1 MRKLAYL
8 LLSICISAGIA
19 TAQSGR
25 TVTGVVKGDNGK
37 PVADA
42 SVVVK
47 GTTIGTTTD
56 TKGIFTLKSVPASAT
71 TLVVSST
78 NFESTEVAIGSGA
91 VSVTLKATSD
101 ELGEVVVTVPYG
113 TQKRT
118 TFTGSANTVS
128 AATINKQQV
137 TSVTRVLEGLV
148 PGIQATNGGG
158 APGSGASVLIRGI
171 GSVNASSSPLYVVNG
186 VPYDG
191 SISAIASEDIESI
204 DVLKDAAAANLYGSR
219 AANGV
224 IMITTKRGK
233 GAPSLQGSIRQG
245 FMARGIPEYDRVG
258 AADYYELFWEAYRN
272 SYVYAGGQSFA
283 QAGVNATNVLT
294 GSSGLVYNAFNVPGN
309 QLVDPVTGK
318 LNPNAQLLWNE
329 SWSDALFRT
338 ASRTNANV
346 SISGSSDKANYYV
359 SGGYLNEEGSAKFS
373 GYKRY
378 NFRATVDIK
387 ANSWLK
393 AGINIDGTSD
403 KREGLFAGGTATSNP
418 FYYSRQMG
426 PIYPVY
432 QRDLTT
438 GAIVKD
444 ADGNPVLDFGT
455 PAQMGAR
462 PYAANS
468 NLVGTLS
475 LDKREQKRLNG
486 NFNPY
491 VEISFLKDF
500 TFRTQMGLNYFSID
514 ALTYQNNQYGDAA
527 NVQGRATFTTQTQFS
542 LTANQIL
549 KWSKDFKKH
558 NVGVLLGHENY
569 KYKESYLSATKTGF
583 AYPGQT
589 ALNNGAT
596 VEDPPSNAIDEETM
610 ESYFGGVNYAYD
622 GKYLASA
629 SYRRDA
635 SSLFAPD
642 VRWGSFYSF
651 GLGWRISQE
660 SFLKNVSWI
669 NDLKLKLSYG
679 ESGNKSIYDENGNK
693 LFYQYKD
700 YYYADGLGNFA
711 PPSRLANPNLKWEKN
726 VALNYGVEFTLFKRR
741 LQGTIELY
749 DRRSSDLIF
758 GRPVDP
764 SIGAGSS
771 ILENIGQIKNTGI
784 EIQLGYNVVK
794 RKNFDWR
801 VDFNI
806 SSFKNT
812 ITKLPPRQRANGII
826 KGTKK
831 LMEGKSIYDFWLKEF
846 AGVSASTGRALYY
859 KDVLGTDGKPT
870 GDRTITDDITLAS
883 YYYVG
888 GSAIPKFM
896 GGITNSFRY
905 KNFDLQVLLTYSYGG
920 RFYDANYASIMH
932 YGSAGTALHTDALQR
947 WQKPGD
953 VTNVPRLQNASG
965 QEGASSRFLLDAS
978 YLNVKNITLSYTLPN
993 NVANKVR
1000 VKGAQFFVNVDNA
1013 FLLTAKKG
1021 SDPQQSFSGVTDATY
1036 PPFRTFTVGA
1046 TIKL

>member
-1 MRKLAYL
+1 MKKLAFL
-8 LLSICISAGIA
+8 LLSICISVGIA

-25 TVTGVVKGDNGK
+25 TVTGVVKDGNGK
-37 PVADA
+37 PIADA

-56 TKGIFTLKSVPASAT
+56 AKGLFTLTSVPTSAKI
-71 TLVVSST
+71 LVVSSINYET
-78 NFESTEVAIGSGA
+78 TDVSIGSGT
-91 VSVTLKATSD
+91 VSVTLKASED
-101 ELGEVVVTVPYG
+101 DLGEVVVTVPYG
-113 TQKRT
+113 TVKRT
-118 TFTGSANTVS
+118 AFTGSSNTVS
-128 AATINKQQV
+128 ASTINKQQV
-137 TSVTRVLEGLV
+137 TSVTRVLEGLI
-148 PGIQATNGGG
+148 PGLQATNGGG
-158 APGSGASVLIRGI
+158 APGSGSDVRLRGI

-224 IMITTKRGK
+224 IMITTKKGK
-233 GAPSLQGSIRQG
+233 GAPSLQGSIRHS
-245 FMARGIPEYDRVG
+245 FSSRGIPEYDRVG

-272 SYVYAGGQSFA
+272 SYVYGSGQTMA
-283 QAGVNATNVLT
+283 QAGVNASNVLT
-294 GSSGLVYNAFNVPGN
+294 GSSGLVYNAYNVPGN
-309 QLVDPVTGK
+309 TLVDPVSGK

-338 ASRTNANV
+338 AQRTNANI
-346 SISGSSDKANYYV
+346 SISGSSDKANYYI

-378 NFRATVDIK
+378 TFRASVDVK
-387 ANSWLK
+387 ATKYLK
-393 AGINIDGTSD
+393 AGINIDGASD
-403 KREGLFAGGTATSNP
+403 RRDGLFAGGTATSNP

-432 QRDLTT
+432 ERNLTT
-438 GAIVKD
+438 GAIIKD
-444 ADGNPVLDFGT
+444 ANGNPVLDFGT
-455 PAQMGAR
+455 TAQMGSR

-468 NLVGTLS
+468 NLVGTLA
-475 LDKREQKRLNG
+475 LDKRQQKRLNG

-491 VEISFLKDF
+491 VEVSFLKDF
-500 TFRTQMGLNYFSID
+500 TFRTTLGLNYFAVD

-527 NVQGRATFTTQTQFS
+527 NVQGRATVSSDYQFS

-549 KWSKDFKKH
+549 KWGKSFKKH
-558 NVGVLLGHENY
+558 NVSALAGHENY
-569 KYKESYLSATKTGF
+569 KYKSNSLSATKTGF

-589 ALNNGAT
+589 ALDNGT
-596 VEDPPSNAIDEETM
+596 VVESPPSSSEDIATM
-610 ESYFGGVNYAYD
+610 ESYFAGVNYSYD
-622 GKYLASA
+622 EKYLVSA
-629 SYRRDA
+629 SLRTDGSSKFA
-635 SSLFAPD
+635 SH

-660 SFLKNVSWI
+660 SFLKNVNWI
-669 NDLKLKLSYG
+669 DDMKVKLSYG
-679 ESGNKSIYDENGNK
+679 ESGNEDIGY
-693 LFYQYKD
+693 FYQYKD
-700 YYYADGLGNFA
+700 WYYADGLGNFT
-711 PPSRLANPNLKWEKN
+711 PPSRLSNKDLKWEKN
-726 VALNYGVEFTLFKRR
+726 RALNYGVEFTMFKRR

-764 SIGAGSS
+764 SIGAGSEV
-771 ILENIGQIKNTGI
+771 LENIGQVKNTGI
-784 EIQLGYNVVK
+784 EIQLGYNVIRK
-794 RKNFDWR
+794 KNFDWR

-806 SSFKNT
+806 SSFKNV
-812 ITKLPPRQRANGII
+812 ITKLPPSQREKGII
-826 KGTKK
+826 SGTKK
-831 LMEGKSIYDFWLKEF
+831 LMEGKSVYDFWLREF
-846 AGVSASTGRALYY
+846 AGVSAATGKALYY
-859 KDVLGTDGKPT
+859 KDILDNNGKPT
-870 GDRTITDDITLAS
+870 GNRVLTDDITLAS

-905 KNFDLQVLLTYSYGG
+905 KNFDLSFLFTYSYGG
-920 RFYDANYASIMH
+920 RFYDGNYSSIMH
-932 YGSAGTALHTDALQR
+932 YGSAGTALHVDAKNR

-953 VTNVPRLQNASG
+953 ITNVPRLQNASG

-978 YLNVKNITLSYTLPN
+978 YLNIKNITLSYSLPS
-993 NVANKVR
+993 NVAKKVHLN
-1000 VKGAQFFVNVDNA
+1000 GAQFFVNIDNA
-1013 FLLTAKKG
+1013 YIFTAKKG
-1021 SDPQQSFSGVTDATY
+1021 SDPQQSFSGVTGASY
-1036 PPFRTFTVGA
+1036 PPFRTFTLGA

>member
-1 MRKLAYL
+1 MKKLAFL
-8 LLSICISAGIA
+8 LLSICISVGIA

-25 TVTGVVKGDNGK
+25 TVTGVVKDGNGK
-37 PVADA
+37 PIADA

-56 TKGIFTLKSVPASAT
+56 AKGLFTLTSVPTSAKI
-71 TLVVSST
+71 LVVSSINYET
-78 NFESTEVAIGSGA
+78 TDVSIGSGT
-91 VSVTLKATSD
+91 VSVTLKASED
-101 ELGEVVVTVPYG
+101 DLGEVVVTVPYG
-113 TQKRT
+113 TVKRT
-118 TFTGSANTVS
+118 AFTGSSNTVS
-128 AATINKQQV
+128 ASTINKQQV
-137 TSVTRVLEGLV
+137 TSVTRVLEGLI
-148 PGIQATNGGG
+148 PGLQATNGGG
-158 APGSGASVLIRGI
+158 APGSGSDVRLRGI

-224 IMITTKRGK
+224 IMITTKKGK
-233 GAPSLQGSIRQG
+233 GAPSLQGSIRHS
-245 FMARGIPEYDRVG
+245 FSSRGIPEYDRVG

-272 SYVYAGGQSFA
+272 SYVYGSGQTMA
-283 QAGVNATNVLT
+283 QAGVNASNVLT
-294 GSSGLVYNAFNVPGN
+294 GSSGLVYNAYNVPGN
-309 QLVDPVTGK
+309 TLVDPVSGK

-338 ASRTNANV
+338 AQRTNANI
-346 SISGSSDKANYYV
+346 SISGSSDKANYYI

-378 NFRATVDIK
+378 TFRASVDVK
-387 ANSWLK
+387 ATKYLK
-393 AGINIDGTSD
+393 AGINIDGASD
-403 KREGLFAGGTATSNP
+403 RRDGLFAGGTATSNP

-432 QRDLTT
+432 ERNLTT
-438 GAIVKD
+438 GAIIKD
-444 ADGNPVLDFGT
+444 ANGNPVLDFGT
-455 PAQMGAR
+455 TAQMGSR

-468 NLVGTLS
+468 NLVGTLA
-475 LDKREQKRLNG
+475 LDKRQQKRLNG

-491 VEISFLKDF
+491 VEVSFLKDF
-500 TFRTQMGLNYFSID
+500 TFRTTLGLNYFAVD

-527 NVQGRATFTTQTQFS
+527 NVQGRATVSSDYQFS

-549 KWSKDFKKH
+549 KWGKSFKKH
-558 NVGVLLGHENY
+558 NVSALAGHENY
-569 KYKESYLSATKTGF
+569 KYKSNSLSATKTGF

-589 ALNNGAT
+589 ALDNGT
-596 VEDPPSNAIDEETM
+596 VVESPPSSSEDIATM
-610 ESYFGGVNYAYD
+610 ESYFAGVNYSYD
-622 GKYLASA
+622 EKYLVSA
-629 SYRRDA
+629 SLRTDGSSKFA
-635 SSLFAPD
+635 SH

-660 SFLKNVSWI
+660 SFLKNVNWI
-669 NDLKLKLSYG
+669 DDMKVKLSYG
-679 ESGNKSIYDENGNK
+679 ESGNEDIGY
-693 LFYQYKD
+693 FYQYKD
-700 YYYADGLGNFA
+700 WYYADGLGNFT
-711 PPSRLANPNLKWEKN
+711 PPSRLSNKDLKWEKN
-726 VALNYGVEFTLFKRR
+726 RALNYGVEFTMFKRR

-764 SIGAGSS
+764 SIGAGSEV
-771 ILENIGQIKNTGI
+771 LENIGQVKNTGI
-784 EIQLGYNVVK
+784 EIQLGYNVIRK
-794 RKNFDWR
+794 KNFDWR

-806 SSFKNT
+806 SSFKNV
-812 ITKLPPRQRANGII
+812 ITKLPPAQREKGII
-826 KGTKK
+826 SGTKK
-831 LMEGKSIYDFWLKEF
+831 LMEGKSVYDFWLREF
-846 AGVSASTGRALYY
+846 AGVSAATGKALYY
-859 KDVLGTDGKPT
+859 KDILDNNGKPT
-870 GDRTITDDITLAS
+870 GNRVLTDDITLAS

-905 KNFDLQVLLTYSYGG
+905 KNFDLSFLFTYSYGG
-920 RFYDANYASIMH
+920 RFYDGNYSSIMH
-932 YGSAGTALHTDALQR
+932 YGSAGTALHVDAKNR

-953 VTNVPRLQNASG
+953 ITNVPRLQNASG

-978 YLNVKNITLSYTLPN
+978 YLNIKNITLSYSLPS
-993 NVANKVR
+993 NVAKKVHLN
-1000 VKGAQFFVNVDNA
+1000 GAQFFVNIDNA
-1013 FLLTAKKG
+1013 YIFTAKKG
-1021 SDPQQSFSGVTDATY
+1021 SDPQQSFSGVTGASY
-1036 PPFRTFTVGA
+1036 PPFRTFTLGA

>member
-1 MRKLAYL
+1 M
-8 LLSICISAGIA
+8 AGIA

-25 TVTGVVKGDNGK
+25 TVTGVVKDVNGK

-56 TKGIFTLKSVPASAT
+56 SKGMFTLTSVPASAKI
-71 TLVVSST
+71 LVVSSI
-78 NFESTEVAIGSGA
+78 NFETTDVSIGNGV
-91 VSVTLKATSD
+91 VSVTLKASED
-101 ELGEVVVTVPYG
+101 DLGEVVVTVPYG
-113 TQKRT
+113 TVKRT
-118 TFTGSANTVS
+118 AFTGSSNTVS
-128 AATINKQQV
+128 ASTINKQQV
-137 TSVTRVLEGLV
+137 TSVSRVLEGLI
-148 PGIQATNGGG
+148 PGLQATNGGG
-158 APGSGASVLIRGI
+158 APGSGAAVRLRGI

-233 GAPSLQGSIRQG
+233 GAPSLQGSIRHS
-245 FMARGIPEYDRVG
+245 FSSRGIPEYDRVG

-272 SYVYAGGQSFA
+272 SYVYGSGQTMA
-283 QAGVNATNVLT
+283 QAGVNASNILT
-294 GSSGLVYNAFNVPGN
+294 GSSGLVYNAYNVPGN
-309 QLVDPVTGK
+309 TLVDPVTGK

-338 ASRTNANV
+338 AQRTNANV
-346 SISGSSDKANYYV
+346 SISGSSDKANYYI

-378 NFRATVDIK
+378 TFRASVDVK
-387 ANSWLK
+387 ATKYLK
-393 AGINIDGTSD
+393 AGINIDGASD
-403 KREGLFAGGTATSNP
+403 RRDGLFAGGTFTSNP

-432 QRDLTT
+432 ERNLTT

-444 ADGNPVLDFGT
+444 ANGNPVLDFGT
-455 PAQMGAR
+455 TAQMGSR

-468 NLVGTLS
+468 NLVGTLA
-475 LDKREQKRLNG
+475 LDKRQQKRLNG

-491 VEISFLKDF
+491 IEISFLKDF
-500 TFRTQMGLNYFSID
+500 TFRTQMGLNYYAID

-527 NVQGRATFTTQTQFS
+527 NVQGRSTVSNDYQFS
-542 LTANQIL
+542 LTGNQVI
-549 KWSKDFKKH
+549 KWAKNFKKH
-558 NVGVLLGHENY
+558 NVSALAGHENY
-569 KYKESYLSATKTGF
+569 KYKSRSMSATKTGF
-583 AYPGQT
+583 SYPGQT
-589 ALNNGAT
+589 ELDNGT
-596 VEDPPSNAIDEETM
+596 VVESPPSSSEDLQTM
-610 ESYFGGVNYAYD
+610 ESYFGGVNYSYD
-622 GKYLASA
+622 DKYLASV
-629 SYRRDA
+629 SYRRDG

-679 ESGNKSIYDENGNK
+679 ESGNKEIYDEGGNK

-812 ITKLPPRQRANGII
+812 ITKLPPGQREKGII

-831 LMEGKSIYDFWLKEF
+831 LMEGKSIYDFWLREF
-846 AGVSASTGRALYY
+846 AGVSAATGRALYY
-859 KDVLGTDGKPT
+859 RDVLDNNGKPT
-870 GDRTITDDITLAS
+870 GNRVITDDATLAS
-883 YYYVG
+883 FYYVG

-905 KNFDLQVLLTYSYGG
+905 KNFDFSFLMTYSYGG
-920 RFYDANYASIMH
+920 RFYDGNYASIMH
-932 YGSAGTALHTDALQR
+932 YGSAGTALHVDAKNR

-953 VTNVPRLQNASG
+953 ITNVPRLQNASG
-965 QEGASSRFLLDAS
+965 QETSSSRFLLDAS
-978 YLNVKNITLSYTLPN
+978 YLSIKNVTLSYSLSN
-993 NVANKVR
+993 NVAKKIHLN
-1000 VKGAQFFVNVDNA
+1000 GASFFVNVDNA
-1013 FLLTAKKG
+1013 YIFTAKKG
-1021 SDPQQSFSGVTDATY
+1021 SDPQQSFDGVTGAGY
-1036 PPFRTFTVGA
+1036 PPFRTFTLGA

>member
-1 MRKLAYL
+1 MKKLAFL
-8 LLSICISAGIA
+8 LLSICISVGIA

-25 TVTGVVKGDNGK
+25 TVTGVVKDGNGK
-37 PVADA
+37 PIADA

-56 TKGIFTLKSVPASAT
+56 AKGLFTLTSVPTSAKI
-71 TLVVSST
+71 LVVSSINYET
-78 NFESTEVAIGSGA
+78 TDVSIGSGT
-91 VSVTLKATSD
+91 VSVTLKASED
-101 ELGEVVVTVPYG
+101 DLGEVVVTVPYG
-113 TQKRT
+113 TVKRT
-118 TFTGSANTVS
+118 AFTGSSNTVS
-128 AATINKQQV
+128 ASTINKQQV
-137 TSVTRVLEGLV
+137 TSVTRVLEGLI
-148 PGIQATNGGG
+148 PGLQATNGGG
-158 APGSGASVLIRGI
+158 APGSGSDVRLRGI

-224 IMITTKRGK
+224 IMITTKKGK
-233 GAPSLQGSIRQG
+233 GAPSLQGSIRHS
-245 FMARGIPEYDRVG
+245 FSSRGIPEYDRVG

-272 SYVYAGGQSFA
+272 SYVYGSGQTMA
-283 QAGVNATNVLT
+283 QAGVNASNVLT
-294 GSSGLVYNAFNVPGN
+294 GSSGLVYNAYNVPGN
-309 QLVDPVTGK
+309 TLVDPVSGK

-338 ASRTNANV
+338 AQRTNANI
-346 SISGSSDKANYYV
+346 SISGSSDKANYYI

-378 NFRATVDIK
+378 TFRASVDVK
-387 ANSWLK
+387 ATKYLK
-393 AGINIDGTSD
+393 AGINIDGASD
-403 KREGLFAGGTATSNP
+403 RRDGLFAGGTFTSNP

-432 QRDLTT
+432 ERNLTT
-438 GAIVKD
+438 GAIIKD
-444 ADGNPVLDFGT
+444 ANGNPVLDFGT
-455 PAQMGAR
+455 TAQMGSR

-468 NLVGTLS
+468 NLVGTLA
-475 LDKREQKRLNG
+475 LDKRQQKRLNG

-491 VEISFLKDF
+491 VEVSFLKDF
-500 TFRTQMGLNYFSID
+500 TFRTTLGLNYFAVD

-527 NVQGRATFTTQTQFS
+527 NVQGRATVSSDYQFS

-549 KWSKDFKKH
+549 KWGKSFKKH
-558 NVGVLLGHENY
+558 NVSALAGHENY
-569 KYKESYLSATKTGF
+569 KYKSNSLSATKTGF

-589 ALNNGAT
+589 ALDNGT
-596 VEDPPSNAIDEETM
+596 VVESPPSSSEDIATM
-610 ESYFGGVNYAYD
+610 ESYFAGVNYSYD
-622 GKYLASA
+622 EKYLVSA
-629 SYRRDA
+629 SLRTDGSSKFA
-635 SSLFAPD
+635 SH

-660 SFLKNVSWI
+660 SFLKNVNWI
-669 NDLKLKLSYG
+669 DDMKVKLSYG
-679 ESGNKSIYDENGNK
+679 ESGNEDIGY
-693 LFYQYKD
+693 FYQYKD
-700 YYYADGLGNFA
+700 WYYADGLGNFA
-711 PPSRLANPNLKWEKN
+711 PPTRLANKDLKWEKN
-726 VALNYGVEFTLFKRR
+726 RALNYGVEFTMFKRR

-764 SIGAGSS
+764 SFGAGSVV
-771 ILENIGQIKNTGI
+771 LENIGQVKNTGI
-784 EIQLGYNVVK
+784 EIQLGYNVIRK
-794 RKNFDWR
+794 KNFDWR

-806 SSFKNT
+806 SSFKNV
-812 ITKLPPRQRANGII
+812 ITKLPPSQREKGII
-826 KGTKK
+826 SGTKK
-831 LMEGKSIYDFWLKEF
+831 LMEGKSVYDFWLREF
-846 AGVSASTGRALYY
+846 AGVSAATGKALYY
-859 KDVLGTDGKPT
+859 KDILDNNGKPT
-870 GDRTITDDITLAS
+870 GNRVLTDDITLAS

-905 KNFDLQVLLTYSYGG
+905 KNFDLSFLFTYSYGG
-920 RFYDANYASIMH
+920 RFYDGNYSSIMH
-932 YGSAGTALHTDALQR
+932 YGSAGTALHVDAKNR

-953 VTNVPRLQNASG
+953 ITNVPRLQNASG

-978 YLNVKNITLSYTLPN
+978 YLNVKNITLSYSLPS
-993 NVANKVR
+993 NVAKKIHLN
-1000 VKGAQFFVNVDNA
+1000 GASFFVNVDNA
-1013 FLLTAKKG
+1013 YIFTAKKG
-1021 SDPQQSFSGVTDATY
+1021 SDPQQSFDGVTGAGY
-1036 PPFRTFTVGA
+1036 PPFRTFTLGA

>member
-444 ADGNPVLDFGT
+444 ADGNPVLDFGI

-693 LFYQYKD
+693 LFYQ
-700 YYYADGLGNFA
+700 
-711 PPSRLANPNLKWEKN
+711 
-726 VALNYGVEFTLFKRR
+726 
-741 LQGTIELY
+741 
-749 DRRSSDLIF
+749 
-758 GRPVDP
+758 
-764 SIGAGSS
+764 
-771 ILENIGQIKNTGI
+771 
-784 EIQLGYNVVK
+784 
-794 RKNFDWR
+794 
-801 VDFNI
+801 
-806 SSFKNT
+806 
-812 ITKLPPRQRANGII
+812 
-826 KGTKK
+826 
-831 LMEGKSIYDFWLKEF
+831 
-846 AGVSASTGRALYY
+846 
-859 KDVLGTDGKPT
+859 
-870 GDRTITDDITLAS
+870 
-883 YYYVG
+883 
-888 GSAIPKFM
+888 
-896 GGITNSFRY
+896 
-905 KNFDLQVLLTYSYGG
+905 
-920 RFYDANYASIMH
+920 
-932 YGSAGTALHTDALQR
+932 
-947 WQKPGD
+947 
-953 VTNVPRLQNASG
+953 
-965 QEGASSRFLLDAS
+965 
-978 YLNVKNITLSYTLPN
+978 
-993 NVANKVR
+993 
-1000 VKGAQFFVNVDNA
+1000 
-1013 FLLTAKKG
+1013 
-1021 SDPQQSFSGVTDATY
+1021 
-1036 PPFRTFTVGA
+1036 
-1046 TIKL
+1046 

>member
-1 MRKLAYL
+1 M
-8 LLSICISAGIA
+8 AGIA

-25 TVTGVVKGDNGK
+25 TVTGVVKDVNGK

-56 TKGIFTLKSVPASAT
+56 SKGMFTLTSVPASAKI
-71 TLVVSST
+71 LVVSSI
-78 NFESTEVAIGSGA
+78 NFETTDVSIGNGV
-91 VSVTLKATSD
+91 VSVTLKASED
-101 ELGEVVVTVPYG
+101 DLGEVVVTVPYG
-113 TQKRT
+113 TVKRT
-118 TFTGSANTVS
+118 AFTGSSNTVS
-128 AATINKQQV
+128 ASTINKQQV
-137 TSVTRVLEGLV
+137 TSVSRVLEGLI
-148 PGIQATNGGG
+148 PGLQATNGGG
-158 APGSGASVLIRGI
+158 APGSGAAVRLRGI

-233 GAPSLQGSIRQG
+233 GAPSLQGSIRHS
-245 FMARGIPEYDRVG
+245 FSSRGIPEYDRVG

-272 SYVYAGGQSFA
+272 SYVYGSGQTMA
-283 QAGVNATNVLT
+283 QAGVNASNILT
-294 GSSGLVYNAFNVPGN
+294 GSSGLVYNAYNVPGN
-309 QLVDPVTGK
+309 TLVDPVTGK

-338 ASRTNANV
+338 AQRTNANV
-346 SISGSSDKANYYV
+346 SISGSSDKANYYI
-359 SGGYLNEEGSAKFS
+359 SGGYLNEEGAAKFS

-378 NFRATVDIK
+378 TFRASVDVK
-387 ANSWLK
+387 ATKYLK
-393 AGINIDGTSD
+393 AGINIDGASD
-403 KREGLFAGGTATSNP
+403 RRDGLFAGGTFTSNP

-432 QRDLTT
+432 ERNLTT
-438 GAIVKD
+438 GAIIKD
-444 ADGNPVLDFGT
+444 ANGNPVLDFGT
-455 PAQMGAR
+455 TAQMGSR

-468 NLVGTLS
+468 NLVGTLA
-475 LDKREQKRLNG
+475 LDKRQQKRLNG

-491 VEISFLKDF
+491 IEISFLKDF
-500 TFRTQMGLNYFSID
+500 TFRTQMGLNYYAID

-527 NVQGRATFTTQTQFS
+527 NVQGRSTVSNDYQFS
-542 LTANQIL
+542 LTGNQVI
-549 KWSKDFKKH
+549 KWAKNFKKH
-558 NVGVLLGHENY
+558 NVSALAGHENY
-569 KYKESYLSATKTGF
+569 KYKSRSMSATKTGF
-583 AYPGQT
+583 SYPGQT
-589 ALNNGAT
+589 ELDNGT
-596 VEDPPSNAIDEETM
+596 VVESPPSSSEDLQTM
-610 ESYFGGVNYAYD
+610 ESYFGGVNYSYD
-622 GKYLASA
+622 DKYLASA
-629 SYRRDA
+629 SIRTDG

-679 ESGNKSIYDENGNK
+679 ESGNKEIYDEGGNK

-812 ITKLPPRQRANGII
+812 ITKLPPGQREKGII

-831 LMEGKSIYDFWLKEF
+831 LMEGKSIYDFWLREF

-859 KDVLGTDGKPT
+859 RDVLDNNGKPT
-870 GDRTITDDITLAS
+870 GNRVITDDATLAS
-883 YYYVG
+883 FYYVG

-905 KNFDLQVLLTYSYGG
+905 KNFDFSFLMTYSYGG
-920 RFYDANYASIMH
+920 RFYDGNYASIMH
-932 YGSAGTALHTDALQR
+932 YGSAGTALHVDAKNR

-953 VTNVPRLQNASG
+953 ITNVPRLQNASG
-965 QEGASSRFLLDAS
+965 QETSSSRFLLDAS
-978 YLNVKNITLSYTLPN
+978 YLSIKNVTLSYSLSN
-993 NVANKVR
+993 NVAKKIHLN
-1000 VKGAQFFVNVDNA
+1000 GASFFVNVDNA
-1013 FLLTAKKG
+1013 YIFTAKKG
-1021 SDPQQSFSGVTDATY
+1021 SDPQQSFDGVTGAGY
-1036 PPFRTFTVGA
+1036 PPFRTFTLGA

>member
-1 MRKLAYL
+1 MKQFMKKLAFL
-8 LLSICISAGIA
+8 LLSICISVGIA

-25 TVTGVVKGDNGK
+25 TVTGVVKDGNGK
-37 PVADA
+37 PIADA

-56 TKGIFTLKSVPASAT
+56 AKGLFTLTSVPTSAKI
-71 TLVVSST
+71 LVVSSINYET
-78 NFESTEVAIGSGA
+78 TDVSIGSGT
-91 VSVTLKATSD
+91 VSVTLKASED
-101 ELGEVVVTVPYG
+101 DLGEVVVTVPYG
-113 TQKRT
+113 TVKRT
-118 TFTGSANTVS
+118 AFTGSSNTVS
-128 AATINKQQV
+128 ASTINKQQV
-137 TSVTRVLEGLV
+137 TSVTRVLEGLI
-148 PGIQATNGGG
+148 PGLQATNGGG
-158 APGSGASVLIRGI
+158 APGSGSDVRLRGI

-224 IMITTKRGK
+224 IMITTKKGK
-233 GAPSLQGSIRQG
+233 GAPSLQGSIRHS
-245 FMARGIPEYDRVG
+245 FSSRGIPEYDRVG

-272 SYVYAGGQSFA
+272 SYVYGSGQTMA
-283 QAGVNATNVLT
+283 QAGVNASNVLT
-294 GSSGLVYNAFNVPGN
+294 GSSGLVYNAYNVPGN
-309 QLVDPVTGK
+309 TLVDPVSGK

-338 ASRTNANV
+338 AQRTNANI
-346 SISGSSDKANYYV
+346 SISGSSDKANYYI

-378 NFRATVDIK
+378 TFRASVDVK
-387 ANSWLK
+387 ATKYLK
-393 AGINIDGTSD
+393 AGINIDGASD
-403 KREGLFAGGTATSNP
+403 RRDGLFAGGTATSNP

-432 QRDLTT
+432 ERNLTT
-438 GAIVKD
+438 GAIIKD
-444 ADGNPVLDFGT
+444 ANGNPVLDFGT
-455 PAQMGAR
+455 TAQMGSR

-468 NLVGTLS
+468 NLVGTLA
-475 LDKREQKRLNG
+475 LDKRQQKRLNG

-491 VEISFLKDF
+491 VEVSFLKDF
-500 TFRTQMGLNYFSID
+500 TFRTTLGLNYFAVD

-527 NVQGRATFTTQTQFS
+527 NVQGRATVSSDYQFS

-549 KWSKDFKKH
+549 KWGKSFKKH
-558 NVGVLLGHENY
+558 NVSALAGHENY
-569 KYKESYLSATKTGF
+569 KYKSNSLSATKTGF

-589 ALNNGAT
+589 ALDNGT
-596 VEDPPSNAIDEETM
+596 VVESPPSSSEDIATM
-610 ESYFGGVNYAYD
+610 ESYFAGVNYSYD
-622 GKYLASA
+622 EKYLVSA
-629 SYRRDA
+629 SLRTDGSSKFA
-635 SSLFAPD
+635 SH

-660 SFLKNVSWI
+660 SFLKNVNWI
-669 NDLKLKLSYG
+669 DDMKVKLSYG
-679 ESGNKSIYDENGNK
+679 ESGNEDIGY
-693 LFYQYKD
+693 FYQYKD
-700 YYYADGLGNFA
+700 WYYADGLGNFT
-711 PPSRLANPNLKWEKN
+711 PPSRLSNKDLKWEKN
-726 VALNYGVEFTLFKRR
+726 RALNYGVEFTMFKRR

-764 SIGAGSS
+764 SIGAGSEV
-771 ILENIGQIKNTGI
+771 LENIGQVKNTGI
-784 EIQLGYNVVK
+784 EIQLGYNVIRK
-794 RKNFDWR
+794 KNFDWR

-806 SSFKNT
+806 SSFKNV
-812 ITKLPPRQRANGII
+812 ITKLPPAQREKGII
-826 KGTKK
+826 SGTKK
-831 LMEGKSIYDFWLKEF
+831 LMEGKSVYDFWLREF
-846 AGVSASTGRALYY
+846 AGVSAATGKALYY
-859 KDVLGTDGKPT
+859 KDILDNNGKPT
-870 GDRTITDDITLAS
+870 GNRVLTDDITLAS

-905 KNFDLQVLLTYSYGG
+905 KNFDLSFLFTYSYGG
-920 RFYDANYASIMH
+920 RFYDGNYSSIMH
-932 YGSAGTALHTDALQR
+932 YGSAGTALHVDAKNR

-953 VTNVPRLQNASG
+953 ITNVPRLQNASG

-978 YLNVKNITLSYTLPN
+978 YLNIKNITLSYSLPS
-993 NVANKVR
+993 NVAKKVHLN
-1000 VKGAQFFVNVDNA
+1000 GAQFFVNIDNA
-1013 FLLTAKKG
+1013 YIFTAKKG
-1021 SDPQQSFSGVTDATY
+1021 SDPQQSFSGVTGASY
-1036 PPFRTFTVGA
+1036 PPFRTFTLGA